1 MKRVTLLRHAKSSW
15 DRPNTDDL
23 DRPLNARGWNAA
35 RRMGHELKH
44 CKMRF
49 DLCLASPAARVRETL
64 DGLAEG
70 YGSFEFAVRFEPR
83 IYLADTAT
91 LFDLIRAL
99 PDEIETPLLVG
110 HNPGLERL
118 VAELTKDDPKG
129 LRLRVEHKYPTA
141 ALAVIE
147 LPADRWADV
156 EQGSGELVEL
166 ILPKE
171 LD

>member
-1 MKRVTLLRHAKSSW
+1 MKRLAVLRHAKSSR
-15 DRPNTDDL
+15 DQPNTDDL
-23 DRPLNARGWNAA
+23 DRPLNPRGWKAA
-35 RRMGHELKH
+35 RRIGRELKH
-44 CKMRF
+44 RKMRF

-70 YGSFEFAVRFEPR
+70 YGPFDFAVRFEPG

-91 LFDLIRAL
+91 LLDLIRAL
-99 PDEIETPLLVG
+99 PDDIGAPLLVG

-118 VAELTKDDPKG
+118 VAELTRDDARG
-129 LRLRVEHKYPTA
+129 LRRRVEHKYPTA
-141 ALAVIE
+141 ALAMIA
-147 LPADRWADV
+147 LPVDRWTDIERA
-156 EQGSGELVEL
+156 SGELVAL